1 MLLIGLTGSIATGKS
16 TVSSLL
22 SQPPYSLTIIDADLL
37 ARKVVEP
44 GTPGYRAIVS
54 YFGPSTPD
62 LLVPSSEPDMPEHGP
77 NGVGRPLNRPALGRR
92 VFGDDEQRRK
102 DRAVLNGIV
111 HPAVRREMFKAVV
124 RSYFRG
130 ERAVVLDVPLLFE
143 SRLDRFCGTVLV
155 VAVRDPEVQ
164 MERLRKR
171 DPHLSVEDAE
181 NRVRS
186 QGDVREKARRCE
198 ARGAGR
204 GVVIWNDGGR
214 EELAAEVRRAMEEI
228 ERHSPKWWS
237 WLLWAC
243 PPAAMVLAAWGF
255 WRNTRINKAWE
266 EQELRERAKL

>member
-22 SQPPYSLTIIDADLL
+22 SQAPYGLPVIDADLL

-44 GTPGYRAIVS
+44 GTPGYKAIVD

-62 LLVPSSEPDMPEHGP
+62 LLIPAGDGSSSSTDGGDNNSSSGMPENGP
-77 NGVGRPLNRPALGRR
+77 AGLGRPLNRPALGRR

-111 HPAVRREMFKAVV
+111 HPAVRRAMFSAVMG
-124 RSYFRG
+124 RYLRG

-155 VAVRDPEVQ
+155 VAVRDPAVQ

-186 QGDVREKARRCE
+186 QGDVREKARR
-198 ARGAGR
+198 
-204 GVVIWNDGGR
+204 
-214 EELAAEVRRAMEEI
+214 
-228 ERHSPKWWS
+228 
-237 WLLWAC
+237 
-243 PPAAMVLAAWGF
+243 
-255 WRNTRINKAWE
+255 
-266 EQELRERAKL
+266 